1 MPPFPN
7 DLFDRGREVL
17 ARYGYSPDG
26 GALDWAAEWQRLRP
40 DFPGRVPQW
49 PALSEPQRR
58 AAAEYL
64 ALRLAADRHLEHCE
78 ALHAEL
84 LAAGIATDPVERYAA
99 ARELYE
105 DAVEAFGVAR
115 RRLQDALECIGST

>member
-17 ARYGYSPDG
+17 ARYGYRPEAG
-26 GALDWAAEWQRLRP
+26 TPDWAAEWRRLQP
-40 DFPGRVPQW
+40 DFPGHVPDW
-49 PALSEPQRR
+49 PALSEAQRR
-58 AAAEYL
+58 AAEEYL
-64 ALRLAADRHLEHCE
+64 RLRLAADRYLEQCE
-78 ALHAEL
+78 ALHAEMV
-84 LAAGIATDPVERYAA
+84 AAGIGTDLVERYAA

-105 DAVEAFGVAR
+105 DTVEAFGVAR